1 MAHPAREIG
10 NDRDVVA
17 RAARRVQRFPHTLD
31 APLAAGH
38 GAFRLAP
45 RRGGRQHDVG
55 ELGGPG
61 QEHVLDDDV
70 IEVVEQP

>member
-1 MAHPAREIG
+1 VAHPAREIAE
-10 NDRDVVA
+10 DRDVVA
-17 RAARRVQRFPHTLD
+17 RAVRRLQRLPHTLH
-31 APLAAGH
+31 AALAAGH

-45 RRGGRQHDVG
+45 GRGSRQHDVG

>member
-1 MAHPAREIG
+1 MAHPAREIAQDG
-10 NDRDVVA
+10 DVVA
-17 RAARRVQRFPHTLD
+17 GAVRRLQRLPHALHAA
-31 APLAAGH
+31 LAAGH
-38 GAFRLAP
+38 RALGLAP

-70 IEVVEQP
+70 IEAVEQP